1 MSRGTPVRFGAAALA
16 ATLTLS
22 GCAGISSDAGSDP
35 DGAKGTV
42 RIAINPWVG
51 YEANA
56 AVVAYLLEEEL
67 GYTVEE
73 KNLKEEISWQGFETG
88 EVDVILENWGHEDL
102 KQTYI
107 EEKKVAVEVGPT
119 GNTGT
124 IGWYVPEWMVQ
135 EYPDITDWNNLNK
148 YAELFRTSESEG
160 KGQLLDGDPSYVTND
175 EALVANLGLDYK
187 VVYSGSEAA
196 SIKAAQQATAQRT
209 PLLFYFYEPQWLFS
223 QESYVRIELPPYTE
237 GCDSD
242 PATVACDYPEYALDK
257 IASSAFA
264 ENGGDA
270 YELVRNF
277 KWTNDDQN
285 QVSDYLTNEGLSP
298 AEAAKKWVDANEDT
312 WRAWLPS

>member
-107 EEKKVAVEVGPT
+107 EEK
-119 GNTGT
+119 
-124 IGWYVPEWMVQ
+124 
-135 EYPDITDWNNLNK
+135 
-148 YAELFRTSESEG
+148 
-160 KGQLLDGDPSYVTND
+160 
-175 EALVANLGLDYK
+175 
-187 VVYSGSEAA
+187 
-196 SIKAAQQATAQRT
+196 
-209 PLLFYFYEPQWLFS
+209 
-223 QESYVRIELPPYTE
+223 
-237 GCDSD
+237 
-242 PATVACDYPEYALDK
+242 
-257 IASSAFA
+257 
-264 ENGGDA
+264 
-270 YELVRNF
+270 
-277 KWTNDDQN
+277 
-285 QVSDYLTNEGLSP
+285 LS
-298 AEAAKKWVDANEDT
+298 
-312 WRAWLPS
+312 LIHI